1 MIDVTYKKK
10 WLKINAVW
18 FCEDMEA
25 VVAESKADLVFF
37 HRIDRRSVDDR
48 YSSSAIINKQH
59 SLITDLKAE
68 PDELFQRFNKNYR
81 YEINRANKEG
91 IQCVSYLSEELRSN
105 PEVLALFEREYSDF
119 VKSKGIAN
127 AYNKSAMNQYIAH
140 SNVLLTRAS
149 KDGRVCA
156 QHIYLHDKSIARLL
170 YSVSNFRTEGLDPS
184 LVGRANKY
192 LHWYDIQYLWKEG
205 IEILDW
211 GGISSIEN
219 PNGVDRFKKGFGGEE
234 CTYYNVIIG
243 RSISGRL
250 AVSIIKLKRG

>member
-1 MIDVTYKKK
+1 MINVTYERK
-10 WLKINAVW
+10 WLKRNEIW
-18 FCEDMEA
+18 FCEDMESA
-25 VVAESKADLVFF
+25 VTKSEADLVLV
-37 HRIDRRSVDDR
+37 HRIDRLSIDDR
-48 YSSSAIINKQH
+48 CSSAIINKQH

-68 PDELFQRFNKNYR
+68 PEELFQRLNKNYR

-91 IQCVSYLSEELRSN
+91 VQCVSYLSKDLRSN

-119 VKSKGIAN
+119 VRSKGIAN
-127 AYNKSAMNQYIAH
+127 AYNKPAMDQYIAN

-149 KDGRVCA
+149 KDGKVYA
-156 QHIYLHDKSIARLL
+156 QHIYLHDETIARLL

-192 LHWYDIQYLWKEG
+192 LHWYDIQYLCKEG

-219 PNGVDRFKKGFGGEE
+219 PNGVDRFNKGFGGEE
-234 CTYYNVIIG
+234 CTYYNVTIG
-243 RSISGRL
+243 RSIRGRL
-250 AVSIIKLKRG
+250 AISIIKLKRS